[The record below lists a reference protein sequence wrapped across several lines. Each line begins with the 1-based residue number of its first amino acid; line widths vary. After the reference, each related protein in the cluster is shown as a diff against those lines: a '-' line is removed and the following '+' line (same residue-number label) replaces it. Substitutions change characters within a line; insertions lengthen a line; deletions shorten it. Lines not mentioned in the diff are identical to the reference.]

1 MGQSAYVNGGTI
13 GFNDKESAEAA
24 FEIIEAWVNKANR
37 GELPEDQNG
46 DYGIDGLELNA
57 AAMCIMF
64 GASSGR
70 VQNLEWQLEN
80 LLNACKPLKGIAF
93 FEAPIMVQS
102 DEGIFWSPE
111 DEE

>member
-13 GFNDKESAEAA
+13 GFNTTESAEAA
-24 FEIIEAWVNKANR
+24 FEIIQAWVNKANS
-37 GELPEDQNG
+37 GELPEDQSG
-46 DYGIDGLELNA
+46 DYGISDLELDA
-57 AAMCIMF
+57 ASMCIMF
-64 GASSGR
+64 AASSGR

-80 LLNACKPLKGIAF
+80 FLNACKPLTDIEF

-102 DEGIFWSPE
+102 DEGIFWSSE

>member
-24 FEIIEAWVNKANR
+24 YEILDAWADKANS

-46 DYGIDGLELNA
+46 DYEINGLVFNSNA
-57 AAMCIMF
+57 HCIMF
-64 GASSGR
+64 AASSGR

-111 DEE
+111 D